1 MPPPQA
7 RARVRVCYATL
18 LPVDELMRCARC
30 KGARYATRALQKAH
44 WPIHK
49 LVCRPCNPAV
59 GEGKSFE
66 EVYRLVTEGLNRG
79 GDADLA
85 ALLKR
90 LMHLWT
96 HQEDDEG
103 MDTAEMQLHALARG
117 VIFVEGELYSQKL
130 WACPGMPE
138 FLLDVAAA
146 ARCVQRRVITRA
158 YVQHA
163 LVDDALDLQG
173 LVLLRV
179 GKQRFEGGSTGSRR
193 SGGHRIYSSMSEK

>member
-1 MPPPQA
+1 MPPPKV

-18 LPVDELMRCARC
+18 LTADDEQLMRCSRC

-49 LVCRPCNPAV
+49 LVCRPCDPAA

-66 EVYRLVTEGLNRG
+66 EVHRLVAENLQRG

-96 HQEDDEG
+96 HQEDDAG
-103 MDTAEMQLHALARG
+103 MDVAERQLHALARG
-117 VIFVEGELYSQKL
+117 LIFAEEGELYSENL

-138 FLLDVAAA
+138 FLLGGEDLLSPLERLKADYFPLGAPSLMMAEMV
-146 ARCVQRRVITRA
+146 
-158 YVQHA
+158 
-163 LVDDALDLQG
+163 LQG
-173 LVLLRV
+173 EQQAMARM
-179 GKQRFEGGSTGSRR
+179 Q
-193 SGGHRIYSSMSEK
+193 